1 MAQPAGSSRRGRE
14 TDGVQHNGSPADA
27 AALDY
32 AITGQVVDANSTKE
46 LCPWVDSISLRTA
59 GLRYR
64 TLSYTGAS
72 RVAEEFLINT
82 RNVRND
88 HEVEASILHYF
99 EDASAVMLS
108 MADRPN
114 PGSLDSTPLPPD
126 VPLRMELGEAIRRRR
141 SHRLYT
147 GDPLPLDY
155 LATIIRCAAGITGQA
170 DADLSSGEQVSLNYR
185 ATPSGGRL
193 LPLQL
198 HVASINVSD
207 LKKGVYR
214 YDAAAD
220 AIQQT
225 HSAATVEQLLSCVAA
240 PDEVLS
246 VSHANALVL
255 LIGKPWRTMRKYGAR
270 GMRFVFME
278 AGYIAQNIH
287 LAATALGFGT
297 TDCASIYDDE
307 AHEALGI
314 DGLFETLVH
323 VVVVGCK

>member
-1 MAQPAGSSRRGRE
+1 MDNDAPRPHAADPA
-14 TDGVQHNGSPADA
+14 TH
-27 AALDY
+27 
-32 AITGQVVDANSTKE
+32 AITGQAVDANSTKE
-46 LCPWVDSISLRTA
+46 ICPWANSISLRTA

-64 TLSYTGAS
+64 TLSYSRAS
-72 RVAEEFLINT
+72 RIAEEFLINT

-88 HEVEASILHYF
+88 RETEASIFHYY
-99 EDASAVMLS
+99 EDASTLMLS
-108 MADRPN
+108 MAERADS
-114 PGSLDSTPLPPD
+114 GTLGSTPLPTGI
-126 VPLRMELGEAIRRRR
+126 PLRMELGEAIRLRR

-155 LATIIRCAAGITGQA
+155 LATMIRSAVGFTGQA
-170 DADLSSGEQVSLNYR
+170 DVDLASGEQVTLSFK

-198 HVASINVSD
+198 HVASINVSK

-214 YDAAAD
+214 YDPLAD
-220 AIQQT
+220 ALDQT
-225 HSAATVEQLLSCVAA
+225 APAPTVDQLLSCIAA

-246 VSHANALVL
+246 VSRANALVL

-297 TDCASIYDDE
+297 VDCASIYDDE

-314 DGLFETLVH
+314 DGLFDTLVH